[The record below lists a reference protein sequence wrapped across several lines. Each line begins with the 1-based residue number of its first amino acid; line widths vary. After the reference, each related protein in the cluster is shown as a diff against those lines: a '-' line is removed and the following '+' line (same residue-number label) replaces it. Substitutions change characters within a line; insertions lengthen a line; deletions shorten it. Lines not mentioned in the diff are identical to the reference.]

1 VMHEICELISSTVA
15 DFAPILDNGTL
26 LLFEMGTSY
35 RFQRGFGSPS
45 LSYCQDEDGDGEM

>member
-1 VMHEICELISSTVA
+1 MHEICELISSTVA